1 MFITAA
7 KAAETANN
15 AAAGG
20 GAFPPF
26 DTSHFV
32 PQLIWLAITFG
43 LLYWLMSK
51 IALPRV
57 EEIIENRRTRIEND
71 LTAATEAQKTADHAA
86 ATYEKTLAEAKG
98 KAQATAQQMR
108 AQIAAESETRRK
120 SLEDGLNAKIA
131 AAEAQIAQTK
141 TQAMSNVAS
150 IAQDAASEIVQRLT
164 GRAPDASAVSAAIAS
179 IKK

>member
-7 KAAETANN
+7 HAAEA
-15 AAAGG
+15 G

-32 PQLIWLAITFG
+32 PQLIWLAIVFA

-51 IALPRV
+51 VALPRV
-57 EEIIENRRTRIEND
+57 SEILETRRARIEGD
-71 LTAATEAQKTADHAA
+71 LATAAEAQKTADAA
-86 ATYEKTLAEAKG
+86 AAAYEKTLADAKA

-108 AQIAAESETRRK
+108 NQISAETETKRK
-120 SLEDGLNAKIA
+120 ALEEGLNGKIA

-141 TQAMSNVAS
+141 AQAMTNVAA
-150 IAQDAASEIVQRLT
+150 IAQDAAGDIVKQLT
-164 GRAPDASAVSAAIAS
+164 GRTPDAAAVSAAISAL
-179 IKK
+179 KK

>member
-15 AAAGG
+15 AAAAGV
-20 GAFPPF
+20 FPPF

-57 EEIIENRRTRIEND
+57 QEIIETRRTRIEND

-86 ATYEKTLAEAKG
+86 ATYEKTLAEAKAKG
-98 KAQATAQQMR
+98 QATAQGMR
-108 AQIAAESETRRK
+108 TQIAAESETRRK
-120 SLEDGLNAKIA
+120 SLEDGLNAKIS

-141 TQAMSNVAS
+141 SQAMTNVAS
-150 IAQDAASEIVQRLT
+150 IAQEAASEIVQRLT
-164 GRAPDASAVSAAIAS
+164 GRTPDASAVSAAVAS